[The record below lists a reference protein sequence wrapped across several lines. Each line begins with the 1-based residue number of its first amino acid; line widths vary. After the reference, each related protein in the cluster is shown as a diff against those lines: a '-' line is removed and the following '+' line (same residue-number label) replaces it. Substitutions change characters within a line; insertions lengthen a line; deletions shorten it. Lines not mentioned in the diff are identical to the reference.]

1 MLSYARRIH
10 KVFLVLLIVTFV
22 LGACGRAVNETRTM
36 ADSAHVAIA
45 VTPEA
50 LAAELEPADTLSEA
64 ADGLATLLGVNTSDI
79 LVRIQSRDCS
89 VCKIDASGVEFP
101 DMPVDDAESRLET
114 NDKLWLVVQD
124 LTCYYY
130 YDGKTLSPLACG
142 QDETVD

>member
-1 MLSYARRIH
+1 MVPTVLVGALMLAGCQQADGLAVSAE
-10 KVFLVLLIVTFV
+10 K
-22 LGACGRAVNETRTM
+22 GAQ
-36 ADSAHVAIA
+36 VAIA

-50 LAAELEPADTLSEA
+50 LAAELEPAETLSEA
-64 ADGLATLLGVNTSDI
+64 ADGLAALLGVKTNSI

-101 DMPVDDAESRLET
+101 DMPVDDAQSRLET

-130 YDGKTLSPLACG
+130 YDGKTVSPLACG
-142 QDETVD
+142 TQETVE